1 MKIMK
6 KKGPSMSTRES
17 NLLMILLIIIGT
29 YVGLNYLIMPK
40 FEDYQ
45 SLSETLINDR
55 IRLEKIEEE
64 YRNREKLKEEAEN
77 LQYKVERLKETL
89 PPFISEEKIILTLGA
104 YAKKTNVT
112 VSSISFEEESAVQA
126 DLYISGEEGNP
137 EEMDQNLPTVWTKS
151 INLSFS
157 GTIAS
162 LYDFIHKLENNPN
175 KIFVRQMQLNKSEDS
190 DLMGNMQLE
199 YIAYTDGTDHESLQL
214 EVPST
219 KGKSSPFTSYEGY
232 NKNDS
237 IPKNQENANFHLII
251 NKNPKGPKFSL
262 GEYNHPETEVYNNGK
277 NQIHGKLMI
286 EQNDNQY
293 TYTYSLEKN
302 QKTQTKELKVKNG
315 ILEMKVSSFP
325 RTGADD
331 KSEIIFNVENTTGK
345 VLEITVVGDDVKNP
359 HFKSGAHSGKVH
371 VKRVSR

>member
-45 SLSETLINDR
+45 SLSETLVNDR

-64 YRNREKLKEEAEN
+64 YRNREKLKEEAKN

-190 DLMGNMQLE
+190 ELMGNMQLE
-199 YIAYTDGTDHESLQL
+199 YIAYTDGTDDESLQL

-237 IPKNQENANFHLII
+237 IPKDQEDANFHLII
-251 NKNPKGPKFSL
+251 NKNLKGPKFSL

-277 NQIHGKLMI
+277 NQIHGKLII
-286 EQNDNQY
+286 EQNDDQY

-302 QKTQTKELKVKNG
+302 KKTQTKGLKVKNG
-315 ILEMKVSSFP
+315 ILEMKVSAFP
-325 RTGADD
+325 RTGEDD
-331 KSEIIFNVENTTGK
+331 KSEIIFNVENATGK

-359 HFKSGAHSGKVH
+359 HFKSGAYSGKVH